1 MRKKGIAKPEPN
13 SGEKLVLVVRT
24 RSPLEAY
31 KMLLAGQPVDQT
43 IGWYQSQTGD
53 SDVQDVFM
61 MDIPQKLRYINELK
75 ERVAI
80 QRSDIEALTQEVN
93 SISNHKQQQNERS
106 ESIGPKGKG
115 NQIPESGTNDG
126 RGNPPNE

>member
-1 MRKKGIAKPEPN
+1 MKKRGIARPEPN
-13 SGEKLVLVVRT
+13 SGEKLVLFVRT

-31 KMLLAGQPVDQT
+31 KMLMAGQPVDQT

-53 SDVQDVFM
+53 TEVQDVFM
-61 MDIPQKLRYINELK
+61 MDLPQKLRYINELK

-80 QRSDIEALTQEVN
+80 QRSDIEALTQEVTN
-93 SISNHKQQQNERS
+93 IANHKQQQHERS
-106 ESIGPKGKG
+106 VSDRSKGTIK
-115 NQIPESGTNDG
+115 QVPEPGTNDG